1 MRSGILFSFVLGL
14 FICIV
19 EVRGDCEC
27 LPKEVKTNSGKI
39 IGNCKSEDYTSSAGK
54 YEGRKWCY
62 IKKDGCDCENTTK
75 RFGKLCVSYSACGG
89 VTVTEDEDDEEEE
102 DDYDYEEDEDDYYEE
117 YEEDEEEEEEE
128 EDSEEIV
135 GARVTGPGTGA
146 RVGR

>member
-1 MRSGILFSFVLGL
+1 MG
-14 FICIV
+14 
-19 EVRGDCEC
+19 
-27 LPKEVKTNSGKI
+27 TNSGKI

-102 DDYDYEEDEDDYYEE
+102 DDYD
-117 YEEDEEEEEEE
+117 EEEEEEE
-128 EDSEEIV
+128 EETEEIV